1 MGGNLRLENEMK
13 YFLENL
19 FIILTFTVVASQEE
33 YFTGLCILTG
43 SIGIT
48 LHSSNPSPIS
58 PTRLMPD
65 R

>member
-1 MGGNLRLENEMK
+1 MK

-48 LHSSNPSPIS
+48 LALMRTLHDSPSLFKS
-58 PTRLMPD
+58 
-65 R
+65 